1 MKKPGRKDR
10 SGLMAVPMAVWA
22 LLFVA
27 IPLLYVLG
35 VSFFEREETWGVSDR
50 FTLENYR
57 MLLNPI
63 YLKVFLD
70 SIKLAVQSTCLTVL
84 IGYPFAYAMA
94 KSAPKRRTLLM
105 LLVIIPFWTSA
116 LMRTYGWM
124 ILLRANGPINTALQA
139 LGIIEKPLKLLY
151 TPGAVLLGM
160 VYTLLP
166 FMILPCYNAIDRV
179 DWRIVEASRDLGA
192 PPWRA
197 FLTVTLPLTVPGLVS
212 GCVLVFVPT
221 MGLYFISDLMGGGK
235 TALLGWLIHDQMLK
249 ARNPPFGA
257 ALSVVLVGIT
267 VLVVALQRKL
277 GGRDIGIF

>member
-1 MKKPGRKDR
+1 MSKPGKKDR
-10 SGLMAVPMAVWA
+10 SGLMAVPMGIWT

-27 IPLLYVLG
+27 LPLLYVVG
-35 VSFFEREETWGVSDR
+35 ISFFERHESWGVSDR

-63 YLKVFLD
+63 YWSVFVS
-70 SIKLAVQSTCLTVL
+70 SIKLAVQCTALTFLV
-84 IGYPFAYAMA
+84 GYPFAYAMA
-94 KSAPKRRTLLM
+94 KSSPKRRTLLM

-124 ILLRANGPINTALQA
+124 ILLRANGPINTL
-139 LGIIEKPLKLLY
+139 LREWGIIEKPLKLLY

-166 FMILPCYNAIDRV
+166 FMILPCYNAVDRM
-179 DWRIVEASRDLGA
+179 DWRIVEAARDLGA

-197 FLTVTLPLTVPGLVS
+197 FFTVTLPLTTPGIVS
-212 GCVLVFVPT
+212 GCVLVFIPT

-235 TALLGWLIHDQMLK
+235 TALLGWLIQDQMLK

-257 ALSVVLVGIT
+257 ALSVALIGIT
-267 VLVVALQRKL
+267 VIVMAIQRRL